1 MEKRRVVV
9 TGVGTVNPTGNNVT
23 ESWKNIQNGV
33 CGIAPITAFDT
44 ESFSIKLAAEVKNF
58 DPSHVI
64 DRREQKHLARY
75 SQFALV
81 AAYEAIMQSG
91 ILGENFDKEHMSAEQ
106 KADFER
112 IGVIISSGIGELYF
126 FSHSKISAIVA
137 GFCMISSWPIF
148 FSKNLNLSSVCF
160 ILFSFSKELRS
171 LQ

>member
-112 IGVIISSGIGELYF
+112 IGVIISSGIGGIGNTEEE
-126 FSHSKISAIVA
+126 HSRGMEKGFERVSPFYIPMAISNMAAANVAIRF
-137 GFCMISSWPIF
+137 GFQGWACRI
-148 FSKNLNLSSVCF
+148 
-160 ILFSFSKELRS
+160 
-171 LQ
+171 